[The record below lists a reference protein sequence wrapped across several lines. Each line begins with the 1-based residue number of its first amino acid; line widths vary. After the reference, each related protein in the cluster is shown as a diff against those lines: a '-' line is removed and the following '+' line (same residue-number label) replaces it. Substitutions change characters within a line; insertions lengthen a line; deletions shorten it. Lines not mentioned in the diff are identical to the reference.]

1 MYGKAPVC
9 RLCHSF
15 QDSQEHALACK
26 VIIAHLSQ
34 TERAMLNETEYA
46 QLFGNVEAQEKVTRI
61 FQLIISLRE
70 NLLASPLHQGLPGL
84 DNSGPS

>member
-1 MYGKAPVC
+1 MHGKAPVC

-34 TERAMLNETEYA
+34 TERTMLNETEYA
-46 QLFGNVEAQEKVTRI
+46 QLFGNVEDQEKVTRM

-70 NLLASPLHQGLPGL
+70 RLLGSTLNQGLPGL
-84 DNSGPS
+84 DNLGPS